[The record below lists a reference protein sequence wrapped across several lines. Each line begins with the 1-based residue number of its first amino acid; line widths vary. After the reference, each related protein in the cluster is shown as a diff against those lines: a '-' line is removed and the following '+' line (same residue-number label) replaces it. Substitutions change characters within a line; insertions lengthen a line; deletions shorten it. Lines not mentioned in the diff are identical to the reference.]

1 MLFMCMCV
9 HENMKKIS
17 ARPLLI
23 DYGLA
28 GIVLMLLRVDSG
40 ISWSGLTF
48 LLIDYGLAGVR
59 LMASTSSFLALRP
72 PFLVLTQEKEAKES
86 QAPNRGQGSWPDT

>member
-1 MLFMCMCV
+1 MHEEFKSMLFIYMCV
-9 HENMKKIS
+9 HENMKKIP

-28 GIVLMLLRVDSG
+28 GM
-40 ISWSGLTF
+40 
-48 LLIDYGLAGVR
+48 R
-59 LMASTSSFLALRP
+59 LMASISSFLPLRP

-86 QAPNRGQGSWPDT
+86 QAPNRGQGSLPGT